1 MDIATIASYVL
12 YFTAGFVFL
21 PAGRD
26 IVSHKTAILPGE
38 SDMRKAM
45 TMTKV
50 GTRTFMWGVWGLNH
64 CMMSFLKIWANY
76 NKDVPLLKIL
86 TVQTALC
93 LAYLVGQRSAC
104 LKAKADL
111 TGFAAIFTLEIC
123 AISYLAYA

>member
-1 MDIATIASYVL
+1 MNVATIASYVL

-50 GTRTFMWGVWGLNH
+50 GTRTFMWGVWVRASRASRPSDAMQCNAPHPPPPRNNLPPP
-64 CMMSFLKIWANY
+64 F
-76 NKDVPLLKIL
+76 PL
-86 TVQTALC
+86 Q
-93 LAYLVGQRSAC
+93 
-104 LKAKADL
+104 
-111 TGFAAIFTLEIC
+111 
-123 AISYLAYA
+123 